1 MAEDE
6 LVAYG
11 WNPGPVRVPTPG
23 TQKEFGALIKAW
35 ADNGAQ
41 CPKP

>member
-1 MAEDE
+1 MAAFS
-6 LVAYG
+6 VA
-11 WNPGPVRVPTPG
+11 G
-23 TQKEFGALIKAW
+23 TQKEFGQLISAW

>member
-1 MAEDE
+1 
-6 LVAYG
+6 VAA
-11 WNPGPVRVPTPG
+11 PG

-35 ADNGAQ
+35 AENGAQ